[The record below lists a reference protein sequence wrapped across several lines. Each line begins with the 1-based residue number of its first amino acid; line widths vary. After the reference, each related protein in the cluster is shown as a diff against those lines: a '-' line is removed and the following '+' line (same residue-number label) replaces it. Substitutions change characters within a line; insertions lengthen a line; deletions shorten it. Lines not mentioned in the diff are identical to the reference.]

1 LTLLLFSSMRI
12 SSLACFVV
20 VRLLMTAVA
29 LAGLVQA
36 ASSVYDFYL
45 VSLEGKS
52 VPLKQ
57 YDGKVLLIVNLATK
71 TEYKGQIPKLEALY
85 EKYEPQGLVVIGIP
99 SNDFGAGQPE
109 KPAEIQQAYAEYK
122 LKFPLFGK
130 SSVTGKDQIPLY
142 AFITGTKKPGDIK
155 AEVKDEGEKKD
166 ASPTAGEVPWNFTK
180 YLTDRKGK
188 PIARFDADVAPDAP
202 ELIVAIEEALNA
214 KPGAGDKET
223 EKAGREVVR
232 AR

>member
-1 LTLLLFSSMRI
+1 MRI
-12 SSLACFVV
+12 SVF
-20 VRLLMTAVA
+20 VRLLRLLATAVA

-36 ASSVYDFYL
+36 ASSVFDFYL

-71 TEYKGQIPKLEALY
+71 TEYKDQIPKLEALY
-85 EKYEPQGLVVIGIP
+85 EKYEPQGLMVIGIP
-99 SNDFGAGQPE
+99 SNEFGAGQPE
-109 KPAEIQQAYAEYK
+109 KPGEIQQAYAGYK
-122 LKFPLFGK
+122 LKFPLFGR
-130 SSVTGKDQIPLY
+130 SAVTGKEQIPLY
-142 AFITGTKKPGDIK
+142 AFITGAKKAGDIK

-166 ASPTAGEVPWNFTK
+166 TSPTAGEVPWNFTK

-188 PIARFDADVAPDAP
+188 PIARFDADVAPDSP
-202 ELIVAIEEALNA
+202 DLIVAIEEALGA
-214 KPGAGDKET
+214 KPAAGDKET
-223 EKAGREVVR
+223 EKAAREITR

>member
-1 LTLLLFSSMRI
+1 MRI
-12 SSLACFVV
+12 SSLVRFVT
-20 VRLLMTAVA
+20 VRLLVTAVA

-36 ASSVYDFYL
+36 ASSVFDFYL
-45 VSLEGKS
+45 VSLDGKS

-71 TEYKGQIPKLEALY
+71 TEYKDQIPKLEVLY

-109 KPAEIQQAYAEYK
+109 KPAEIQQAYAAYN

-130 SSVTGKDQIPLY
+130 SAVTGKEQIPLY
-142 AFITGTKKPGDIK
+142 AFITGSKKSGDVK

-188 PIARFDADVAPDAP
+188 PIARFDADVAPDSP
-202 ELIVAIEEALNA
+202 ELIAAIEEALTA
-214 KPGAGDKET
+214 KPAAGDGT
-223 EKAGREVVR
+223 QKAEREVLR
-232 AR
+232 GR

>member
-1 LTLLLFSSMRI
+1 MQI
-12 SSLACFVV
+12 SSVVRFVM
-20 VRLLMTAVA
+20 VRLLVTTVAV
-29 LAGLVQA
+29 AGLVQA
-36 ASSVYDFYL
+36 ASSAFDFYL

-71 TEYKGQIPKLEALY
+71 SEYRDQIAKLEALY
-85 EKYEPQGLVVIGIP
+85 EKYEAQGLVIIGIP

-109 KPAEIQQAYAEYK
+109 KAAEVQQAYASYK

-142 AFITGTKKPGDIK
+142 AFLAGPKKDGGDK
-155 AEVKDEGEKKD
+155 ADGKEEGEKKD

-180 YLTDRKGK
+180 YLVDRKGK
-188 PIARFDADVAPDAP
+188 PIARYDADVAPDSP
-202 ELIVAIEEALNA
+202 DLIVAIEEALAA
-214 KPGAGDKET
+214 KPGSGDGGT
-223 EKAGREVVR
+223 LKAARAVVWGR
-232 AR
+232 